1 MKNFNF
7 NQLLMSYNEKQTPH
21 RFGRYTAMLLMVL
34 SLSVGQMWAYN
45 EYNKKYL
52 YINATNCSWYTT
64 DDCKPTLDIFDDYDH
79 NTWKAYQETPTGTI
93 TSGVWYYDLS
103 SFYTYYLYSRAF
115 GTKRHVGSYW
125 SDELYVGYIDQSTY
139 NCLWINDDNTS
150 VSLGYY
156 AVPISSIA
164 LAGSGANIISGS
176 GTSASPYLV
185 AVGNTI
191 TLTAT
196 PTYTPADNTMS
207 FCANFGT
214 SPASNP
220 TTVQNSTTYTVSSTS
235 KVELKCVG
243 RNKYGDVYSSDVTSS
258 SVYVQ
263 GVPSYTLTYSVGDVA
278 GNDGSIT
285 SSPSTASGSS
295 VQSGNTVTLTAPSA
309 KTGYTWKGWYGNSDG
324 SGAQLCST
332 AAYAITV
339 SDNTTVYA
347 CYTENDYTV
356 TVAASSGGSVAS
368 TSVTGH
374 KDTKVTLPTATANT
388 GYYFTG
394 WTTTSGYAT
403 YTNQYS
409 ATSAQ
414 VNGLTAAATV
424 TANFAPIWTIAGS
437 DELGEWDANTN
448 TLWQTYVDAT
458 VNYAYFD
465 ITTLEPNKDYTFKV
479 VQRSQGDYV
488 WWRAETDAEETINY
502 GNSNTRLNI
511 VDSDGDNFT
520 MHTAG
525 KGTYTFDI
533 NLDNNKHPIKVHYPT
548 SYTVTFGYGTGGS
561 AVSATV
567 EDATT
572 ITTGQYAAEGKD
584 VTFTQTPTTGYTFKG
599 WYDASSGG
607 SAISSMTSDNVYDD
621 IAANINVYAQYTE
634 NMTTVTLAH
643 TGNGHIEIGG
653 ATVTETTAGV
663 ATTRTITA
671 VPDAGY
677 YFAGWV
683 VSDGSDCTVAS
694 TAGRDD
700 NESSSTTLTGSGAGT
715 TGTVTANF
723 VECEKIYF
731 RDIFDDGSTVT
742 HWGDV
747 YVNLGITWN
756 GSNQAITNSTNASWR
771 VHMTQITGTNVWWA
785 YVPRNYTVSSNKNVG
800 FSKDNQNDLSYTF
813 YNTKAAT
820 RGDYNKALNMFV
832 PYHTA
837 KTTGNN
843 SVDYFDNG
851 YWMKYDTKAD
861 QGAGYYLKQYNS
873 RNDYTQ
879 KGEFTANT
887 DDATT
892 IQFQVRIDESNTTK
906 KYMITSAG
914 GLNYLA
920 SSAVTSANNS
930 SIALNEDT
938 RATDSYDVYFE
949 LTTASEGMYTFLI
962 DQTEDKMKLTVLY
975 PVAVGD
981 YRLKHEYTDGS
992 AKASYSDIIKSTE
1005 ISGKT
1010 VSMYLNMDAATKSLK
1025 LEKCTSISAGVP
1037 VWGSNTT
1044 VGTGTGLFNT
1054 TTFNKG
1060 KGVYKF
1066 DVVISSNAVSSI
1078 SNAEEYTGDFYI
1090 KTNCADGGWANYKQN
1105 VMPKNTVNF
1114 SKSNANT
1121 FDYYFCRYTSAG
1133 TNVKFVIANDYN
1145 NAVSDTIV
1153 QDATYL
1159 TTAGGGSSKE
1169 FLPANA
1175 NIRFSYN
1182 SATNEAKRAF
1192 INGSATEE
1200 YLNIIPDAASKV
1212 YLTDGTTDLYG
1223 ASKTNQKFGDEGN
1236 WIYSKEVKVVPNGTA
1251 GVTAKYN
1258 GNTQQLIAAGTT
1270 LMGSSNDASEKYK
1283 IRVVYD
1289 FKTNNLMTAWVPDG
1303 DVTDALTGVEFMYI
1317 REGQGTATQIT
1328 FNSGS
1333 LNTINKVY
1341 GVFQFDYDDYKNKVG
1356 SWPQQAGQSA
1366 GYTYQQCMFYFS
1378 FPFDVKVSDIFG
1390 IGTYGTEWIIQY
1402 YDGAERA
1409 SKGFFRGDGT
1419 TTFWK
1424 NMPISG
1430 TLEANVGYSLLLD
1443 NDYFNGTTGNVWENK
1458 SAGSSVYLYFPSS
1471 SSVSS
1476 IDNGSKTITVPE
1488 HECKIDRTWGTPS
1501 KNHKYTDSHWNMMGV
1516 PLFTDTTGNFS
1527 STFKA
1532 TEDYPAFGYLYAWNS
1547 SSNTLSIASTTS
1559 FTFKAMYAYM
1569 VQYAG
1574 TVTFSGSR
1582 IPDAVAAPRRA
1593 QSQNYTLELQVLN
1606 SDEEMLNHTY
1616 VELRDEACDTFALNE
1631 DVYMS
1636 LNNKAVNIYTFA
1648 GNYDV
1653 AANVL
1658 SVNNHTVPVGV
1669 VVKTAGTYTFSMP
1682 SNFSGTVTLIDNFTN
1697 TRTNLAVEDYEVSL
1711 EKGTID
1717 DRFELEIN
1725 INNMPTAIDG
1735 VSGDGSLKDG
1745 KAHKFIMNDQL
1756 YILRNG
1762 VVYDARGARVK

>member
-1 MKNFNF
+1 M
-7 NQLLMSYNEKQTPH
+7 
-21 RFGRYTAMLLMVL
+21 
-34 SLSVGQMWAYN
+34 
-45 EYNKKYL
+45 
-52 YINATNCSWYTT
+52 
-64 DDCKPTLDIFDDYDH
+64 
-79 NTWKAYQETPTGTI
+79 
-93 TSGVWYYDLS
+93 
-103 SFYTYYLYSRAF
+103 
-115 GTKRHVGSYW
+115 
-125 SDELYVGYIDQSTY
+125 
-139 NCLWINDDNTS
+139 
-150 VSLGYY
+150 
-156 AVPISSIA
+156 
-164 LAGSGANIISGS
+164 
-176 GTSASPYLV
+176 
-185 AVGNTI
+185 
-191 TLTAT
+191 
-196 PTYTPADNTMS
+196 
-207 FCANFGT
+207 
-214 SPASNP
+214 
-220 TTVQNSTTYTVSSTS
+220 
-235 KVELKCVG
+235 G

-892 IQFQVRIDESNTTK
+892 I
-906 KYMITSAG
+906 
-914 GLNYLA
+914 
-920 SSAVTSANNS
+920 
-930 SIALNEDT
+930 
-938 RATDSYDVYFE
+938 
-949 LTTASEGMYTFLI
+949 
-962 DQTEDKMKLTVLY
+962 
-975 PVAVGD
+975 
-981 YRLKHEYTDGS
+981 
-992 AKASYSDIIKSTE
+992 
-1005 ISGKT
+1005 
-1010 VSMYLNMDAATKSLK
+1010 
-1025 LEKCTSISAGVP
+1025 
-1037 VWGSNTT
+1037 
-1044 VGTGTGLFNT
+1044 
-1054 TTFNKG
+1054 
-1060 KGVYKF
+1060 
-1066 DVVISSNAVSSI
+1066 
-1078 SNAEEYTGDFYI
+1078 
-1090 KTNCADGGWANYKQN
+1090 
-1105 VMPKNTVNF
+1105 
-1114 SKSNANT
+1114 
-1121 FDYYFCRYTSAG
+1121 
-1133 TNVKFVIANDYN
+1133 
-1145 NAVSDTIV
+1145 
-1153 QDATYL
+1153 
-1159 TTAGGGSSKE
+1159 
-1169 FLPANA
+1169 
-1175 NIRFSYN
+1175 
-1182 SATNEAKRAF
+1182 
-1192 INGSATEE
+1192 
-1200 YLNIIPDAASKV
+1200 
-1212 YLTDGTTDLYG
+1212 
-1223 ASKTNQKFGDEGN
+1223 
-1236 WIYSKEVKVVPNGTA
+1236 
-1251 GVTAKYN
+1251 
-1258 GNTQQLIAAGTT
+1258 
-1270 LMGSSNDASEKYK
+1270 
-1283 IRVVYD
+1283 
-1289 FKTNNLMTAWVPDG
+1289 
-1303 DVTDALTGVEFMYI
+1303 
-1317 REGQGTATQIT
+1317 
-1328 FNSGS
+1328 
-1333 LNTINKVY
+1333 
-1341 GVFQFDYDDYKNKVG
+1341 
-1356 SWPQQAGQSA
+1356 
-1366 GYTYQQCMFYFS
+1366 
-1378 FPFDVKVSDIFG
+1378 
-1390 IGTYGTEWIIQY
+1390 
-1402 YDGAERA
+1402 
-1409 SKGFFRGDGT
+1409 
-1419 TTFWK
+1419 
-1424 NMPISG
+1424 
-1430 TLEANVGYSLLLD
+1430 
-1443 NDYFNGTTGNVWENK
+1443 
-1458 SAGSSVYLYFPSS
+1458 
-1471 SSVSS
+1471 
-1476 IDNGSKTITVPE
+1476 
-1488 HECKIDRTWGTPS
+1488 
-1501 KNHKYTDSHWNMMGV
+1501 
-1516 PLFTDTTGNFS
+1516 
-1527 STFKA
+1527 
-1532 TEDYPAFGYLYAWNS
+1532 
-1547 SSNTLSIASTTS
+1547 
-1559 FTFKAMYAYM
+1559 
-1569 VQYAG
+1569 
-1574 TVTFSGSR
+1574 
-1582 IPDAVAAPRRA
+1582 
-1593 QSQNYTLELQVLN
+1593 
-1606 SDEEMLNHTY
+1606 
-1616 VELRDEACDTFALNE
+1616 
-1631 DVYMS
+1631 
-1636 LNNKAVNIYTFA
+1636 
-1648 GNYDV
+1648 
-1653 AANVL
+1653 
-1658 SVNNHTVPVGV
+1658 
-1669 VVKTAGTYTFSMP
+1669 
-1682 SNFSGTVTLIDNFTN
+1682 
-1697 TRTNLAVEDYEVSL
+1697 
-1711 EKGTID
+1711 
-1717 DRFELEIN
+1717 
-1725 INNMPTAIDG
+1725 
-1735 VSGDGSLKDG
+1735 
-1745 KAHKFIMNDQL
+1745 
-1756 YILRNG
+1756 
-1762 VVYDARGARVK
+1762 